1 LAGQQPFTALIT
13 YAGKS
18 SDNFVNGTEGVN
30 GGPYKVMIPAEVLK
44 RKIKELEGKRVF
56 ASEDLS
62 SHQRPKFIGEFVSAW
77 TEELGNDLVAAKAS
91 GVLYRHTDPTL
102 VDQIIALSRQ
112 GQMGFSYDLKDVQYE
127 LKHSTTG
134 DDGKELSAGSGTPY
148 MELVDFS
155 WRGAT
160 ILKREAAAYL
170 ETALA
175 ASKIDKDTKTTQGE
189 DEMEK
194 AEILKAVGEGMQAA
208 LGDLKAELISAAIDP
223 LRTEL
228 TASIAEIKNEVTE
241 LKGKQAE
248 FAANAQKKDD
258 KSGEAQGDKGGDKTG
273 TTLAASDIA
282 AAMKEAVSETF
293 GQLAEAVED
302 LKSTL
307 AQKEEERGFRKSL
320 AASQLDVLKKY
331 GGVEDEGEG
340 ITTEHFDRAIGM
352 VQTDIRLGKDAKLR
366 KLAELGAAKRE
377 LIHAQQ
383 GGRT

>member
-1 LAGQQPFTALIT
+1 
-13 YAGKS
+13 
-18 SDNFVNGTEGVN
+18 
-30 GGPYKVMIPAEVLK
+30 
-44 RKIKELEGKRVF
+44 
-56 ASEDLS
+56 
-62 SHQRPKFIGEFVSAW
+62 
-77 TEELGNDLVAAKAS
+77 
-91 GVLYRHTDPTL
+91 
-102 VDQIIALSRQ
+102 
-112 GQMGFSYDLKDVQYE
+112 
-127 LKHSTTG
+127 
-134 DDGKELSAGSGTPY
+134 